1 MTLSAQSAI
10 SNAAGVDVVDVEIF
24 SRALQNIVHEMGV
37 VMMRT
42 SGNPVIAEAVDFST
56 FIADERGEI
65 VAYGGYI
72 SLYVGPARA
81 AVRHL
86 LAVIPRDEI
95 HPGDAFICNDPY
107 TTGASH
113 PPDIAIVRPLFV
125 GDDLVAWCWAE
136 SHMYDV
142 GGMAPGGFA
151 PMAMECYGE
160 SIRFPG
166 IKIVDRG
173 RVVDDVRRLIETN
186 VRIPTM
192 VFNDIRC
199 LIAACNV
206 CDERFGEVI
215 GRYGLDTYR
224 RYIEI
229 GKDLTEAAMR
239 RRIASLPDGTY
250 EADEYIEHNGHTNDV
265 YRVHCAATVAGD
277 RLTLDFTGSS
287 PQTNGFVNCSAATT
301 LGGAMTPLLMSL
313 APDLPINE
321 GAIRAVEVIAP
332 PGTVCNVQ
340 MPAPSSSGHMEA
352 GLRVMKVVEQL
363 LAELQAAST
372 DPFVRDHVMAPW
384 HDCWPGAVF
393 YAPSETGELA
403 PFLDMNGGSG
413 GGGAQPVDDGLDV
426 AGSLT
431 QPQNSVPDIEI
442 NEFQAP
448 VLYLWRRINA
458 GSGGPGRLRGGQGM
472 DYAWT
477 PWYTT
482 GGQEHVF
489 AACWQVPPPGVTGG
503 YPGSASG
510 FTVVPEAMADKQ
522 LEAGTIPS
530 SLDELGG
537 SPLPLDAKHVG
548 ITVMPGDVVG
558 MHSGGGGGVGDPIE
572 RDPERVARDVVD
584 TAIPAALAAAVYGVV
599 LDGHGTVDPAAT
611 QARREAIRAQRRSW
625 GAATLPPT
633 PGQAEGRPARKRVSP
648 AGARLAEVGGWCQ
661 PRPGVDVVEWA
672 DPETGTL
679 LRVDVVVADE

>member
-1 MTLSAQSAI
+1 MSAGPSAD
-10 SNAAGVDVVDVEIF
+10 VDLVDVEIF
-24 SRALQNIVHEMGV
+24 SRALQNIGHEMGV

-56 FIADERGEI
+56 FIADEEGEI
-65 VAYGGYI
+65 VAYAGYVT
-72 SLYVGPARA
+72 LYTGPARA

-86 LAVIPRDEI
+86 RSVIPPEDL

-113 PPDIAIVRPLFV
+113 APDIAIVRPLFV
-125 GDDLVAWCWAE
+125 GEELVAWCWAE

-160 SIRFPG
+160 GLRFPG

-173 RVVDDVRRLIETN
+173 KVVDDVRRLIETN
-186 VRIPTM
+186 VRIPMM
-192 VFNDIRC
+192 VFNDLRC

-206 CDERFGEVI
+206 CDERFAELI
-215 GRYGLDTYR
+215 DRYGLDTYR
-224 RYIEI
+224 RYVEI
-229 GKDLTEAAMR
+229 GKDLAEAAMR
-239 RRIASLPDGTY
+239 KRIASLPDGTF
-250 EADEYIEHNGHTNDV
+250 EADEFIEHNGHTNDV

-277 RLTLDFTGSS
+277 RLTLDFTASS
-287 PQTNGFVNCSAATT
+287 PQTNGFVNCSEACTVGAAT
-301 LGGAMTPLLMSL
+301 TPLLMSL

-321 GAIRAVEVIAP
+321 GTMRAVEIVTR

-363 LAELQAAST
+363 LASLQSAS
-372 DPFVRDHVMAPW
+372 DDEFVRDHVMAPW

-426 AGSLT
+426 AGSLC

-458 GSGGPGRLRGGQGM
+458 GSGGPGRLRGGQGL

-489 AACWQVPPPGVTGG
+489 AACWQVPPPGVGGG

-530 SLDELGG
+530 SLDELGA
-537 SPLPLDAKHVG
+537 PMPLDAKHVG

-558 MHSGGGGGVGDPIE
+558 MHSGGGGGVGDPLE
-572 RDPERVARDVVD
+572 RDPERVARDVTD
-584 TAIPAALAAAVYGVV
+584 TAIPAAVAESAYGVV
-599 LDGHGTVDPAAT
+599 LNGDGSVDAAAT
-611 QARREAIRAQRRSW
+611 DARREAMRAERRNW
-625 GAATLPPT
+625 EAATLPAT
-633 PGQAEGRPARKRVSP
+633 PGQPEGRPARRRVTP

-661 PRPGVDVVEWA
+661 PRPGVDLVEWA
-672 DPETGTL
+672 DPDSGAL
-679 LRVDVVVADE
+679 LRVDVLVTED

>member
-1 MTLSAQSAI
+1 MTAALST
-10 SNAAGVDVVDVEIF
+10 GDVDLVDVEIF

-56 FIADERGEI
+56 FIADDEGEI

-72 SLYVGPARA
+72 ALYSGPARA
-81 AVRHL
+81 AVRYL
-86 LAVIPRDEI
+86 RSVIPPEEI

-125 GDDLVAWCWAE
+125 GDQLVAWCWAE

-173 RVVDDVRRLIETN
+173 RIVDDVRRLLETN

-206 CDERFGEVI
+206 CDERFAELI
-215 GRYGLDTYR
+215 DRYGIGTYR
-224 RYIEI
+224 RYVEI
-229 GKDLTEAAMR
+229 GKELAEAAMR
-239 RRIASLPDGTY
+239 KRIASLPDGTF
-250 EADEYIEHNGHTNDV
+250 EADEYVEHNGHTNDL

-287 PQTNGFVNCSAATT
+287 PQTNGFVNCSYATT
-301 LGGAMTPLLMSL
+301 VGAAMTPLLMSL
-313 APDLPINE
+313 VPDLPINE
-321 GAIRAVEVIAP
+321 GTMRAVEIVAP

-352 GLRVMKVVEQL
+352 GLRVMKVVERL
-363 LAELQAAST
+363 LADLQAASD
-372 DPFVRDHVMAPW
+372 DPFVRDHVMATW

-413 GGGAQPVDDGLDV
+413 GGGAQPVDDGLDC

-477 PWYTT
+477 PWYTA

-522 LEAGTIPS
+522 LEAGTIPA

-537 SPLPLDAKHVG
+537 SPLALDAKHVG
-548 ITVMPGDVVG
+548 ISVMPGDVVG
-558 MHSGGGGGVGDPIE
+558 MHSGGGGGVGDPLE
-572 RDPERVARDVVD
+572 RDPARVARDVAD
-584 TAIPAALAAAVYGVV
+584 TAITSAVAQSAYGVV
-599 LDGHGTVDPAAT
+599 ISIDGSVDRAAT
-611 QARREAIRAQRRSW
+611 EERRAAIRNERRGW
-625 GAATLPPT
+625 EEAFLPPV
-633 PGQAEGRPARKRVSP
+633 PGEPGGRPARRRVSP
-648 AGARLAEVGGWCQ
+648 AGARLAELGGWCQ
-661 PRPGVDVVEWA
+661 PRPGVDLVEWA
-672 DPETGTL
+672 DPDTGGL
-679 LRVDVVVADE
+679 LRVDLVVTEE

>member
-1 MTLSAQSAI
+1 M
-10 SNAAGVDVVDVEIF
+10 NVDLVDMEIF
-24 SRALQNIVHEMGV
+24 TRALQQIAHEMGV

-56 FIADERGEI
+56 FIADDQGEI
-65 VAYGGYI
+65 VAYAGYI
-72 SLYVGPARA
+72 TLYAGPARA

-86 LAVIPRDEI
+86 RSVIPADDI

-125 GDDLVAWCWAE
+125 DDQLVAWCWAE

-160 SIRFPG
+160 AIRFPG

-173 RVVDDVRRLIETN
+173 RVLDDVRRLIETN

-206 CDERFGEVI
+206 CDERFAELI

-224 RYIEI
+224 RYVETA
-229 GKDLTEAAMR
+229 KDLAEAAMR
-239 RRIASLPDGTY
+239 RRIASLPDGTF
-250 EADEYIEHNGHTNDV
+250 EADEYVEHNGHTNDL

-287 PQTNGFVNCSAATT
+287 PQTNGFVNCSYATT
-301 LGGAMTPLLMSL
+301 VGAAMTPLLMSL
-313 APDLPINE
+313 VPDLPINE
-321 GAIRAVEVIAP
+321 GTIRAVDIVAP

-363 LAELQAAST
+363 LADLQAASD

-393 YAPSETGELA
+393 YAPSESGELA

-413 GGGAQPVDDGLDV
+413 GGGAQPIDDGLDC

-442 NEFQAP
+442 NELAAP

-477 PWYTT
+477 PWYTS

-489 AACWQVPPPGVTGG
+489 AACWQVPPPGVGGG

-510 FTVVPEAMADKQ
+510 FTVVAEAMADKR

-530 SLDELGG
+530 SLDELGA
-537 SPLPLDAKHVG
+537 PLPLDAKHVG

-558 MHSGGGGGVGDPIE
+558 MHSGGGGGVGDPLE
-572 RDPERVARDVVD
+572 RDPGRVARDVAD
-584 TAIPAALAAAVYGVV
+584 TAIGAMVAERVYGVV
-599 LDGHGTVDPAAT
+599 LDGDGGVDGAAT
-611 QARREAIRAQRRSW
+611 EARRAAMRAGRRGW
-625 GAATLPPT
+625 EAATLPAT
-633 PGQAEGRPARKRVSP
+633 PGQPEGRPARRRISP
-648 AGARLAEVGGWCQ
+648 AGTRLGELGGWCQ
-661 PRPGVDVVEWA
+661 PRPGVDLVEWA
-672 DPETGTL
+672 DPDTGAL
-679 LRVDVVVADE
+679 LRVDVLVTAD